1 MYTYEWYALMIL
13 HAPASIMARLKDGNQ
28 LYRIVSHYWVKPW
41 MIRKEYI
48 RCAQISLS
56 SMDGCSVQTLF
67 RLGESHKVLDVG
79 GDIVALD
86 ALGIVVSNFSCK
98 ERVFTVRLFDLYM
111 TFRSVLLRK

>member
-1 MYTYEWYALMIL
+1 M
-13 HAPASIMARLKDGNQ
+13 MATNCIDL
-28 LYRIVSHYWVKPW
+28 VSHCWVELQLTR
-41 MIRKEYI
+41 RKYI
-48 RCAQISLS
+48 RRAQISLS
-56 SMDGCSVQTLF
+56 SVDRCSVETLLG
-67 RLGESHKVLDVG
+67 LGESHKVLDVG